1 MEIANQIVFHI
12 KNYLDLSIIKKL
24 KYHSQRFD
32 GVSEENCMGVEN
44 PIRVMLVDDHAV
56 VRSGLAAFLYVFD
69 DLELV
74 AEAKDGKEALA
85 ICETLMPDVILM
97 DLVMPV
103 MDGAAA
109 TKAIRTRWPQI
120 QVVALTSFKEEDL
133 VQGAL
138 QAGAIG
144 YLLKN
149 VSADELANA
158 IRSAYLG
165 KPTLAPEA
173 AQALIHAAIKP
184 AKPDYGLTPREEE
197 VLGLMTDGLSNI
209 DIADRLVVS
218 RSTVKFHVSSIL
230 SKLGVSSRTEAV
242 ATACKQN
249 LIKKQ

>member
-1 MEIANQIVFHI
+1 
-12 KNYLDLSIIKKL
+12 
-24 KYHSQRFD
+24 
-32 GVSEENCMGVEN
+32 MGSDR

-56 VRSGLAAFLYVFD
+56 VRSGLGAFLYVFD

-74 AEAKDGKEALA
+74 AEAKDGKDALML
-85 ICETLMPDVILM
+85 CETIMPDVILM

-109 TKAIRTRWPQI
+109 TKAIRERWPQI
-120 QVVALTSFKEEDL
+120 QVVALTSFKEEEL

-149 VSADELANA
+149 ISADELANA
-158 IRSAYLG
+158 IRAAYEG

-173 AQALIHAAIKP
+173 AQALIHAAIRP
-184 AKPDYGLTPREEE
+184 DKPDYGLTNREEE
-197 VLGLMTDGLSNI
+197 VLLLMTDGLSNV
-209 DIADRLVVS
+209 DIAERLVVS

-230 SKLGVSSRTEAV
+230 SKLSVSSRTEAV
-242 ATACKQN
+242 ALALQQK
-249 LIKKQ
+249 IVKK